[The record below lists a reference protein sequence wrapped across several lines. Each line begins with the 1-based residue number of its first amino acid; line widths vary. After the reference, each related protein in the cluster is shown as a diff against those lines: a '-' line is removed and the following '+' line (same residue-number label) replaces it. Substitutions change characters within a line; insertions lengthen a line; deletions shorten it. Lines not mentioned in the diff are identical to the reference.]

1 KQYKDIYKRE
11 NGKLSVSVINK
22 DLSDRMASTIRHNRA
37 RGSADVDLISN
48 IIAEL
53 VEIGK
58 TDSWISK
65 LFFEFFHSQ
74 NLSFSLYPIN
84 SDEIVRIISLFILIA
99 FYILVFFKSTNP
111 IQT

>member
-1 KQYKDIYKRE
+1 MKQYKDIYKRE
-11 NGKLSVSVINK
+11 KGKLPVSVINK

-37 RGSADVDLISN
+37 RGNSDVDLISS

-65 LFFEFFHSQ
+65 HLGMSV
-74 NLSFSLYPIN
+74 
-84 SDEIVRIISLFILIA
+84 DEILRLKQLTGSASLFKDYK
-99 FYILVFFKSTNP
+99 FSKSWEP
-111 IQT
+111 GEVKKR